1 MSTPIMHRIPE
12 IAEGINPS
20 QNLRDKVAYC
30 VFEQII
36 KDNGFGDIANM
47 SEVMTDNVSKC
58 IAKISYKFADD
69 FLRERYESQR
79 ITVKDIK

>member
-1 MSTPIMHRIPE
+1 MYTPIMHRISE
-12 IAEGINPS
+12 IAEVIDPS

-36 KDNGFGDIANM
+36 KDNGFGGIANM
-47 SEVMTDNVSKC
+47 SEVMTDNISKC